1 MPRTEYVRNKEGSNI
16 GKIVIDRDL
25 CIGVASC
32 VTVDAEVFKLDDE
45 HKAVV
50 MDPNLT
56 DDELLT
62 MAAQSCPTQAIILYD
77 KEGKQIF
84 P

>member
-1 MPRTEYVRNKEGSNI
+1 MTKTEYVRAKEGSNI

-32 VTVDAEVFKLDDE
+32 VTVDPAVFKLDNE
-45 HKAVV
+45 QKATVI
-50 MDPNLT
+50 DPNVSE
-56 DDELLT
+56 DQEIID
-62 MAAQSCPTQAIILYD
+62 AAKSCPTQAIILYD
-77 KEGKQIF
+77 KNGRQIF